1 MPGLVAGAGV
11 WAKVPSANVDSA
23 KAVNLAKFRVLMKA
37 LHFCRN
43 PLMKPLPRKACPPWT
58 AKVV

>member
-37 LHFCRN
+37 LQLVRN
-43 PLMKPLPRKACPPWT
+43 PLMKPLLCKVCPPWIT
-58 AKVV
+58 